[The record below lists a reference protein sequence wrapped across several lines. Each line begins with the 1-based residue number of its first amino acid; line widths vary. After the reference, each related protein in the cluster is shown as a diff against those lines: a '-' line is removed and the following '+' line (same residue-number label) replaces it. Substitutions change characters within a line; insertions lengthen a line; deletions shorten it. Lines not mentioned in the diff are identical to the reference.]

1 MELYHSF
8 LNAFKEYQT
17 AAMSAESKSDKEKM
31 LATLRERVKNLLK
44 DDLDLLSEFE
54 SFMPVMDT
62 EDDERQQ

>member
-8 LNAFKEYQT
+8 LNAFTEYQA
-17 AAMSAESKSDKEKM
+17 AAMSAESESDKEKI